1 MKWKRLYRESDGQ
14 VKTLPV
20 ELSLRDIKLI
30 QNYLTKGK
38 PLNDPSNKECMDVVI
53 RILKGLVENADIEKL
68 DIFISNLLHE
78 KFGVEVDLDPYGE
91 NSAIELGENGLIP
104 LSDCKDKD
112 LTQGGKYGKLV
123 KGGFWKSNGQLAE
136 GYLDVDDFNEILK
149 NLYIGRGIDTIQL
162 KKDERNNV
170 ARVLL
175 NFN

>member
-1 MKWKRLYRESDGQ
+1 M
-14 VKTLPV
+14 
-20 ELSLRDIKLI
+20 
-30 QNYLTKGK
+30 
-38 PLNDPSNKECMDVVI
+38 
-53 RILKGLVENADIEKL
+53 
-68 DIFISNLLHE
+68 
-78 KFGVEVDLDPYGE
+78 
-91 NSAIELGENGLIP
+91 IP